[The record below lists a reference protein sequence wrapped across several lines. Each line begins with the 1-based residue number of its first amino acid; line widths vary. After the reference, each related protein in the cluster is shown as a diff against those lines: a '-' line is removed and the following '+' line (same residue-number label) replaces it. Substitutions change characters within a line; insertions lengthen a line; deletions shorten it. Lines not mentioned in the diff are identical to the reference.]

1 MQAVATQA
9 AELAALSRSTQPA
22 AAAASAY
29 AGYQIIRRNGAV
41 VVFEPNKIA
50 VALMKAFLAVHGTQG
65 AASAS
70 VRETVDTLTEAVV
83 RALLRS
89 RPGGGTFH
97 IEDIQDSV
105 ELGLMRGGHHE
116 VARAYVLYR
125 ERRTQERARQ
135 GVAPVARAAEI
146 HVVDNGQR
154 MPLDMAAMQALV
166 ESACTGLGADVKAE
180 PILAETRRNLYDG
193 VPIDEVYK
201 ASILAARTLIEK
213 DPAYS
218 RATAR
223 LLLHT
228 IRREILGGE
237 VTQAQMG
244 ERYAE
249 YFPQFI
255 KKGVQAELL
264 DEKLMQYDLA
274 RLGAAL
280 LPERD
285 LQFDYLGLQTLY
297 DRYFLHIDEQRIEMP
312 QAFFMRVAMGLA
324 LNEID
329 REARAI
335 EFYGVLSSFDFM
347 SSTPTLFNAGTRR
360 SQLSS
365 CYLTTVADDL
375 DGIYEALKE
384 NALLSKFA
392 GGLGND
398 WTNVRALGSYIK
410 GTNGKSQGV
419 VPFLKVVNDTAV
431 AVNQCFAPDTGVY
444 TADGVKPIRELKAGD
459 LVLGKSGKYR
469 EVQRRFAYNQD
480 GPMVSVKVKHSI
492 DPMLVTSGHPFY
504 AIRNVPMEQAN
515 QRTLEWL
522 AKGKVRAEW
531 VEAAQLQAGDYVAQV
546 IPTEVVHQP
555 GLTQDDARLYGILL
569 GDGHLSKDGMQWG
582 VSGNPAKD
590 EHLDFVRSYL
600 DGQGIHYWQTGR
612 GESYAQVHWAFGRG
626 VVRDGTTGR
635 IAGAGAP
642 TMPFAFDDIY
652 DAEGRKRIARRFSHL
667 PRAHTLSMVRGL
679 LETDGG
685 VSRGKEIYFTNTSKP
700 LVEGLRYQLL
710 RLGVPTAGQYR
721 EREQAHDAL
730 RSDGSTTRF
739 EGLTKAFDLRI
750 PAVPEVAALVGC
762 KPIVKKNWLELEG
775 KVFSRVK
782 KVEAI
787 TPKPF
792 VYDLKVDTDESY
804 MTTSGLAHN
813 GGKRKG
819 AVCAYLESW
828 HLDIEEFLELRKN
841 TGDDRRRTHDMNTAN
856 WVPDLFMRRVMEG
869 GDWTLFSPSTCPD
882 LHDKFGKA
890 FEEAYVAYEA
900 KVDRG
905 EIKLYKRMPAKD
917 LWRKM
922 LSMLFETGHPWITFK
937 DACNVRSPQQHVG
950 VVHSSNLCTEITL
963 NTGDTEIAVCNL
975 GSVNLAQHL
984 MDAPDGTK
992 QLDQA
997 KLKKT
1002 VATAM
1007 RMLDNVIDINYYAVK
1022 KARDSNLRHRPVGLG
1037 IMGFQDSLYQLRMP
1051 YASAEAVEFADRSME
1066 AVCYHAYWASTELA
1080 AERGRYSSYRGSLWD
1095 RGVLPLDSLDLL
1107 AEQRGGYVEVDRS
1120 VSMDWEALRARI
1132 GEHGMRNSN
1141 CVAIAPTATI
1151 SNIIGVDASIEP
1163 CFGNLSVKSNLSGE
1177 FTVVNEYLVR
1187 DLKRLGLWDDVM
1199 VMDLKHFDGSLRR
1212 IDRVPEELK
1221 RLYATA
1227 FEVETQ
1233 WLVEAAARRQKWID
1247 QAQSLNIYIAGASGK
1262 KLDETY
1268 KLAWLRGLKTTYY
1281 LRTVGA
1287 THAEKS
1293 TVHSGAMNAVSAQS
1307 GSSVAASS
1315 MHEAPST
1322 DIKFCSIDEPDCEAC
1337 Q

>member
-1 MQAVATQA
+1 MQAVASQA
-9 AELAALSRSTQPA
+9 AEIAASSRAKLPA
-22 AAAASAY
+22 TVASSAY
-29 AGYQIIRRNGAV
+29 AGFQIIRRNGAV
-41 VVFEPNKIA
+41 VLFEPNKIA

-70 VRETVDTLTEAVV
+70 VRETVDALTESVV

-125 ERRTQERARQ
+125 ERRSQERVRQ
-135 GVAPVARAAEI
+135 GAAPVPRAAEI
-146 HVVDNGQR
+146 HVLDNGQR
-154 MPLDMAAMQALV
+154 VPLDMAALQTLFD
-166 ESACTGLGADVKAE
+166 SACAGLGADVKPE

-255 KKGVQAELL
+255 KKGIQAELL
-264 DEKLMQYDLA
+264 DEKLAQFDLA
-274 RLGAAL
+274 KLGAAL
-280 LPERD
+280 MPERD

-324 LNEID
+324 LGEID

-335 EFYGVLSSFDFM
+335 EFYNVLSSFDFM

-444 TADGVKPIRELKAGD
+444 TADGVKPIRGLKPGD

-492 DPMLVTSGHPFY
+492 EAMLVTSGHPFY
-504 AIRNVPMEQAN
+504 AICDVPMEQGN
-515 QRTLEWL
+515 QRTLDCL

-531 VEAAQLQAGDYVAQV
+531 VEASQLKAGDYVAQV
-546 IPTEVVHQP
+546 IPTEVVHCP

-582 VSGNPAKD
+582 VSGNPGNPGKD
-590 EHLDFVRSYL
+590 EHLEFVRSYL
-600 DGQGIHYWQTGR
+600 DGLGVHYWETGR
-612 GESYAQVHWAFGRG
+612 GASYAQVHWASGRG
-626 VVRDGTTGR
+626 VVREATTGR

-642 TMPFAFDDIY
+642 TMPFDFDDIY

-667 PRAHTLSMVRGL
+667 PRAHTLALVRGL

-721 EREQAHDAL
+721 EREQAHDAV

-739 EGLTKAFDLRI
+739 EGLTKVFDLRV
-750 PAVPEVAALVGC
+750 PAVAEVAALVGC
-762 KPIVKKNWLELEG
+762 KPIAKKNWLELEG
-775 KVFSRVK
+775 KIFSRVK
-782 KVEAI
+782 SVQGI
-787 TPKPF
+787 TPMPF

-819 AVCAYLESW
+819 AVCAYLETW

-856 WVPDLFMRRVMEG
+856 WVPDLFMKRVMEG

-882 LHDKFGKA
+882 LHDKFGRD
-890 FEEAYVAYEA
+890 FETAYTAYEA

-905 EIKLYKRMPAKD
+905 EIKLFKRLPAKD
-917 LWRKM
+917 LWRRM

-975 GSVNLAQHL
+975 GSVNLVQHL
-984 MDAPDGTK
+984 KDG
-992 QLDQA
+992 QVDQV
-997 KLKKT
+997 KLKRT

-1037 IMGFQDSLYQLRMP
+1037 IMGFQDSLYQLRVP

-1066 AVCYHAYWASTELA
+1066 AVCYQAYWASTELA
-1080 AERGRYSSYRGSLWD
+1080 EERGRYSSYRGTLWD

-1107 AEQRGGYVEVDRS
+1107 AEARGRGGTGSSNTSRS
-1120 VSMDWEALRARI
+1120 TAARAWTGTR
-1132 GEHGMRNSN
+1132 
-1141 CVAIAPTATI
+1141 CVRASAPTA
-1151 SNIIGVDASIEP
+1151 
-1163 CFGNLSVKSNLSGE
+1163 C
-1177 FTVVNEYLVR
+1177 
-1187 DLKRLGLWDDVM
+1187 
-1199 VMDLKHFDGSLRR
+1199 
-1212 IDRVPEELK
+1212 
-1221 RLYATA
+1221 ATA
-1227 FEVETQ
+1227 TA
-1233 WLVEAAARRQKWID
+1233 WPLHPPPP
-1247 QAQSLNIYIAGASGK
+1247 SPTSSASMHRSNP
-1262 KLDETY
+1262 
-1268 KLAWLRGLKTTYY
+1268 AS
-1281 LRTVGA
+1281 A
-1287 THAEKS
+1287 TCRSRA
-1293 TVHSGAMNAVSAQS
+1293 TCR
-1307 GSSVAASS
+1307 ASS
-1315 MHEAPST
+1315 PWST
-1322 DIKFCSIDEPDCEAC
+1322 STWCAT
-1337 Q
+1337 

>member
-1 MQAVATQA
+1 MQSVLPSA
-9 AELAALSRSTQPA
+9 AEAATPVRHVAAPAPAALS
-22 AAAASAY
+22 AY
-29 AGYQIIRRNGAV
+29 TGYQIIRRNGAV
-41 VVFEPNKIA
+41 VSFEPNKIA

-70 VRETVDTLTEAVV
+70 VRETVERLTETVV

-97 IEDIQDSV
+97 IEDVQDHV

-135 GVAPVARAAEI
+135 QVTAAPAKAPEL
-146 HVVDNGQR
+146 HVIDGGQR
-154 MPLDMAAMQALV
+154 VALDLAALKSLI
-166 ESACTGLGADVKAE
+166 ESACAGLGADVQAE

-193 VPIDEVYK
+193 VPMDEVYK
-201 ASILAARTLIEK
+201 AAILAARTLIEK
-213 DPAYS
+213 DPSYT

-237 VTQAQMG
+237 ISQEQMH

-249 YFPQFI
+249 YFPRFI
-255 KKGVQAELL
+255 KKGIDAELL
-264 DEKLMQYDLA
+264 DEKLQQFDLA

-280 LPERD
+280 DASRD

-297 DRYFLHIDEQRIEMP
+297 DRYFLHIEEQRIEMP
-312 QAFFMRVAMGLA
+312 QAFFMRVAMGLS

-335 EFYGVLSSFDFM
+335 EFYNVLSSFDFM
-347 SSTPTLFNAGTRR
+347 SSTPTLFNSGTRR

-431 AVNQCFAPDTGVY
+431 AVNQ
-444 TADGVKPIRELKAGD
+444 
-459 LVLGKSGKYR
+459 
-469 EVQRRFAYNQD
+469 
-480 GPMVSVKVKHSI
+480 
-492 DPMLVTSGHPFY
+492 
-504 AIRNVPMEQAN
+504 
-515 QRTLEWL
+515 
-522 AKGKVRAEW
+522 
-531 VEAAQLQAGDYVAQV
+531 
-546 IPTEVVHQP
+546 
-555 GLTQDDARLYGILL
+555 
-569 GDGHLSKDGMQWG
+569 
-582 VSGNPAKD
+582 
-590 EHLDFVRSYL
+590 
-600 DGQGIHYWQTGR
+600 
-612 GESYAQVHWAFGRG
+612 
-626 VVRDGTTGR
+626 
-635 IAGAGAP
+635 
-642 TMPFAFDDIY
+642 
-652 DAEGRKRIARRFSHL
+652 
-667 PRAHTLSMVRGL
+667 
-679 LETDGG
+679 
-685 VSRGKEIYFTNTSKP
+685 
-700 LVEGLRYQLL
+700 
-710 RLGVPTAGQYR
+710 
-721 EREQAHDAL
+721 
-730 RSDGSTTRF
+730 
-739 EGLTKAFDLRI
+739 
-750 PAVPEVAALVGC
+750 
-762 KPIVKKNWLELEG
+762 
-775 KVFSRVK
+775 
-782 KVEAI
+782 
-787 TPKPF
+787 
-792 VYDLKVDTDESY
+792 
-804 MTTSGLAHN
+804 

-819 AVCAYLESW
+819 AVCAYLETW

-856 WVPDLFMRRVMEG
+856 WIPDLFMRRVVEG
-869 GDWTLFSPSTCPD
+869 GQWTLFSPSTCPD
-882 LHDKFGKA
+882 LHDAFGKA
-890 FEEAYVAYEA
+890 FETLYDAYEA

-905 EIKLYKRMPAKD
+905 EIKLFKRMPARD

-963 NTGDTEIAVCNL
+963 NTGDSEIAVCNL

-984 MDAPDGTK
+984 KDG
-992 QLDQA
+992 QVDQA
-997 KLKKT
+997 KLKQT

-1037 IMGFQDSLYQLRMP
+1037 VMGFQDCLYQLRLA

-1066 AVCYHAYWASTELA
+1066 AVCYYAYWASNDLA

-1095 RGVLPLDSLDLL
+1095 RGILPQDSLELL
-1107 AEQRGGYVEVDRS
+1107 AEQRGGYVDIDRS
-1120 VSMDWEALRARI
+1120 STLDWDTLRARI
-1132 GEHGMRNSN
+1132 REHGMRNSN

-1163 CFGNLSVKSNLSGE
+1163 SFGNLSVKSNLSGE
-1177 FTVVNEYLVR
+1177 FTVINEYLVR

-1199 VMDLKHFDGSLRR
+1199 VMDLKHFDGSLRP

-1221 RLYATA
+1221 RVYATA
-1227 FEVETQ
+1227 FEVDAT
-1233 WLVEAAARRQKWID
+1233 WLVEAASRRQKWID
-1247 QAQSLNIYIAGASGK
+1247 QAQSLNIYMAGASGK

-1268 KLAWLRGLKTTYY
+1268 KLAWTRGLKTTYY
-1281 LRTVGA
+1281 LRTTSA
-1287 THAEKS
+1287 TYAEKS
-1293 TVHSGAMNAVSAQS
+1293 TVAPGAMNAVPSQG
-1307 GSSVAASS
+1307 GSMAASAS
-1315 MHEAPST
+1315 AMNDAPAS
-1322 DIKFCSIDEPDCEAC
+1322 DVKFCSIDNPDCEAC